1 MKKEMLQDVDTD
13 AVMDYYL
20 KKLQI
25 SIGVGV
31 DTLLQI
37 ATDDNASRSEKINA
51 SSKLIDQ
58 AQKAY
63 ELRELEQ
70 RISAVEKM
78 AEEQKT

>member
-1 MKKEMLQDVDTD
+1 MLQDVDTD